1 MQSFEQNL
9 RGAAAEMGVAALL
22 TSSLQAQKAL
32 KFNFQ

>member
-22 TSSLQAQKAL
+22 GSMQAHKAL